1 MSAVVPDGMVVFFPS
16 YRYMEEVVTA
26 WANSKVLE
34 QITTHK
40 LLFIETQDVVETTL
54 ALENFKRACD
64 VGRGAVFFSVILIP
78 KSSTHPGEGDDERKA
93 ICEFCPIFVSDFWLH
108 QVARGKVAEGVDFD
122 RHYGRAVIILGIPF
136 QYTLSKILKARL
148 EYMKE
153 KYQIDEGDFLT
164 FDAMRQVTNK
174 STPEYTPEL
183 LERSFFSSFRMCM
196 CMCMRMRMRM

>member
-1 MSAVVPDGMVVFFPS
+1 M
-16 YRYMEEVVTA
+16 
-26 WANSKVLE
+26 
-34 QITTHK
+34 
-40 LLFIETQDVVETTL
+40 
-54 ALENFKRACD
+54 
-64 VGRGAVFFSVILIP
+64 
-78 KSSTHPGEGDDERKA
+78 
-93 ICEFCPIFVSDFWLH
+93 H

-174 STPEYTPEL
+174 STPECTPEL

-196 CMCMRMRMRM
+196 CMRMRMRM